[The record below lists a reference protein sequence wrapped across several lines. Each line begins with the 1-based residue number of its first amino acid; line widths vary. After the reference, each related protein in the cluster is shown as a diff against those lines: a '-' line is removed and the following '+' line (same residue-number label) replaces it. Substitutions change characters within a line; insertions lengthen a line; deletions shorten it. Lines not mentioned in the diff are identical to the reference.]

1 MPDKDSITKFKNQ
14 YRSTKVPFNV
24 QANFEAFTKPIR
36 GCEPTSYDSF
46 TNKYQRRKPCGFC
59 YHIVCLHDK
68 PYSQELVIYS
78 KDCGGW
84 RCCSDLRWNA
94 RCTQFQLST
103 LLEICWCIFSGWAC
117 WNFCMHTYVIRLVK
131 KLKICL
137 FKTRFMQIARK

>member
-14 YRSTKVPFNV
+14 YRSTKVPFDV

-46 TNKYQRRKPCGFC
+46 TNKYQRRKPCEFC

-78 KDCGGW
+78 KDW
-84 RCCSDLRWNA
+84 RMKMLLRSSLKCSLHSISTF
-94 RCTQFQLST
+94 CTALDMLMYLQRMSMLKFLHAY
-103 LLEICWCIFSGWAC
+103 IC
-117 WNFCMHTYVIRLVK
+117 Y
-131 KLKICL
+131 
-137 FKTRFMQIARK
+137 